1 MRKEKKCARQK
12 GGWQRVFR
20 CRVSF
25 PGVGTTSEGSGTT
38 CSLLSLEYPAE
49 ETGGSSVTSGDGS
62 HRPRQELAYGPVNF
76 GGRG

>member
-1 MRKEKKCARQK
+1 MPGRRE
-12 GGWQRVFR
+12 GGSEFSDAECHSQ
-20 CRVSF
+20 
-25 PGVGTTSEGSGTT
+25 GVGTTSKASGTI